1 MPMTAEPT
9 QAEVQEAAAM
19 FFSDFRDVQG
29 FHDRILRLA
38 VHTGKSVEYDA
49 GLKPIVERQKQLMFG
64 LRNLYVNA
72 YELLSPK
79 QRSVVFRWIVQATGE
94 LKATAE
100 TLGGL
105 GFGPFIIVGGVVISG
120 LVATALVA
128 WHREISTQQKALEL
142 QEKLIPLVAE
152 GKLPADVLRPL
163 PPTTISSAISGF
175 SNVLLLLG
183 GLFLVWKL
191 YQQWQG
197 AQE

>member
-1 MPMTAEPT
+1 MPVIAEPT
-9 QAEVQEAAAM
+9 QAEIQEAAAM
-19 FFSDFRDVQG
+19 FFSDFRDVQE
-29 FHDRILRLA
+29 FHDRILRFA
-38 VHTGKSVEYDA
+38 MHTGRNAKYDA
-49 GLKPIVERQKQLMFG
+49 GLRSIVERQKRLMFE

-72 YELLSPK
+72 YELLSQG

-105 GFGPFIIVGGVVISG
+105 GIAPFIIIGGVVVSG
-120 LVATALVA
+120 VVATALVA
-128 WHREISTQQKALEL
+128 WHREISNQRKALEL
-142 QEKLIPLVAE
+142 QEELIPLVAE

-175 SNVLLLLG
+175 SNALLLLG